1 MNEMSFNLEFVLM
14 NDFYGND
21 SQFESTIDS
30 NIDEFERNQLICY
43 INNQSF
49 DHLFERSD
57 HIIGSINSYND
68 LSQQINSSSNGLFVC
83 IKQLDNNSNNQLIK
97 EKSFESFESIESIE
111 LIVSQQFLSHYNIS
125 VSDKHFYLYFIE
137 NCPKIT
143 KITIGVNNND
153 LYETVKSDKWSQK
166 LLSYVSNDRKKFL
179 CRRNDFLVGNQNLLV
194 LNCEDILQGL
204 LTLKTQIFVI
214 NISNDIKTNNNIS
227 DNQEINE
234 SLKRNE
240 KNDNKM
246 VNALNL
252 MNFTSRLLLKPT
264 FDNSIDGNSKRL
276 NATAIQTYTA
286 STSFLK
292 AISMSFQIVILSN
305 TPLIPDIDSE
315 NGCVFISNN
324 ALINKLKCNARD
336 WVRIWLS
343 SQDKTHKS
351 KQRISQLY
359 PIDSI
364 IDDNIAYI
372 SPQLWFNLQTF
383 PTHQFSNQPLIQ
395 PNITLMVNEL
405 NLNSFNFILIIFQFL
420 LLLSEIYF

>member
-1 MNEMSFNLEFVLM
+1 LKS
-14 NDFYGND
+14 
-21 SQFESTIDS
+21 
-30 NIDEFERNQLICY
+30 
-43 INNQSF
+43 
-49 DHLFERSD
+49 
-57 HIIGSINSYND
+57 
-68 LSQQINSSSNGLFVC
+68 
-83 IKQLDNNSNNQLIK
+83 NSNNELIK
-97 EKSFESFESIESIE
+97 EKSVESIESIESIE

-125 VSDKHFYLYFIE
+125 VFDKHFYLYFIQ

-143 KITIGVNNND
+143 KITIGVNNNE

-166 LLSYVSNDRKKFL
+166 LLSYVSKDRKKLL
-179 CRRNDFLVGNQNLLV
+179 CRRNDFLVGNQNLIV
-194 LNCEDILQGL
+194 LNCEHILQGL

-214 NISNDIKTNNNIS
+214 NISNDIKINENIS
-227 DNQEINE
+227 DNQEIDE
-234 SLKRNE
+234 SLKRSE
-240 KNDNKM
+240 ENDNKM

-276 NATAIQTYTA
+276 KTTAIQTYTA

-324 ALINKLKCNARD
+324 ALTNKLKCNARD

-343 SQDKTHKS
+343 SQDKTYKF

-383 PTHQFSNQPLIQ
+383 STHQFSNQPLIQ

-405 NLNSFNFILIIFQFL
+405 NFINYIPILTFIVRNIFLIIK
-420 LLLSEIYF
+420 SY